1 MKELINKFS
10 SLKGA
15 SFVSL
20 NGYVSASSGEVADV
34 VINCGISVENAKKTD
49 LNRLENCT
57 PEDLVNVSN
66 ASGIAVDTVK
76 QAHAEMLAS
85 AIKNLNP
92 EISERSAQSQGQTDA
107 YVQIAPGLKL
117 HKETLALHIFAMNIS
132 KKVIVKGEYKTV
144 NSSAKTLA
152 KKAIGKYLDL
162 RSDKFRNYII
172 GNMDAVT
179 ILGDTFTK
187 D

>member
-162 RSDKFRNYII
+162 RIDKFRNYII